1 MNDLDKVKF
10 KLNESFLKPV
20 FTSLPCENNYQF
32 TCILDS
38 GAGIPVWSASEEA
51 LLDAFPTAVYKESYK
66 NLLGGFGAVF
76 QAVKVYYIPKV
87 EFSNGENSII
97 FEDFYLPVSIK
108 RSFGVDLILPTSMI
122 KESKIILSQID
133 VRHQGKTLEL
143 QCSTRYFK
151 AHYTLKHLFASD
163 VNYYKTL
170 FERQKI
176 ELQKQKEL
184 NLSIHDVLIGAEG
197 EYDRIL
203 TQEELNVSID
213 SLIQEDF
220 SVNLSNTR
228 SEKSSTT
235 MKTMDAFNKI

>member
-1 MNDLDKVKF
+1 MSNLEKVKF
-10 KLNESFLKPV
+10 ELDENYLKPV
-20 FTSLPCENNYQF
+20 FKSLSCSTNNQF
-32 TCILDS
+32 KCMLDS
-38 GAGIPVWSASEEA
+38 GAGIPVWSANEDS
-51 LLDAFPTAVYKESYK
+51 LTHTFPTAVCRDSYK